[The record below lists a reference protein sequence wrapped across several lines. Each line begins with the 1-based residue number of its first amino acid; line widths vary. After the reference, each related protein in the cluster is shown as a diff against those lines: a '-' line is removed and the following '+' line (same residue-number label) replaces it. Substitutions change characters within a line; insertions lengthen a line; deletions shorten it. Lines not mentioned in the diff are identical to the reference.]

1 MRVQV
6 RLFATLARHAAD
18 HGGVLELELPEGSTI
33 GDLVSLLKLP
43 PEELKVTFVN
53 GRRRPLDY
61 PLHVGDRVGMFP
73 PIGGG

>member
-6 RLFATLARHAAD
+6 RLFATLARHVAD
-18 HGGVLELELPEGSTI
+18 RGGILELELPEGSTI
-33 GDLVSLLKLP
+33 GDLVSTLKLP
-43 PEELKVTFVN
+43 PGELKVTFVN

-61 PLHVGDRVGMFP
+61 PLRAGDRVGMFP